1 MRNLPDGAA
10 VVPTYG
16 GPIYIDGAQPLMM
29 SYPDAMHILVE
40 SHRLDLLEEAANQR
54 LVDAVIDAP
63 SAWSALR
70 FALHGMSVRLN
81 TLPRLAAVDHR

>member
-1 MRNLPDGAA
+1 
-10 VVPTYG
+10 
-16 GPIYIDGAQPLMM
+16 MM